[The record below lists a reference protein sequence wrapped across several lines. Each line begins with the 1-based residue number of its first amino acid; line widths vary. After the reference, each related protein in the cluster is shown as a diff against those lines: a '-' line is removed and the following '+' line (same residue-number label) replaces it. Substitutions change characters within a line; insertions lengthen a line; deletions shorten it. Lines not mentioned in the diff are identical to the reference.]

1 MYKTNGVMYKTRN
14 TGTRNGMRGTQGMEN
29 VIFLGNVLK
38 HSGKYRQTFRGM
50 SQNISRNVLKHIFVP
65 SVTQGNE
72 DAGSFQGFILM
83 FLGLV

>member
-1 MYKTNGVMYKTRN
+1 MYKTKN
-14 TGTRNGMRGTQGMEN
+14 TGTRNEMRGTQGMEN
-29 VIFLGNVLK
+29 VIFRGNVLK
-38 HSGKYRQTFRGM
+38 RSRKYHQTFRGM
-50 SQNISRNVLKHIFVP
+50 SKNISRNVLKHTFVP